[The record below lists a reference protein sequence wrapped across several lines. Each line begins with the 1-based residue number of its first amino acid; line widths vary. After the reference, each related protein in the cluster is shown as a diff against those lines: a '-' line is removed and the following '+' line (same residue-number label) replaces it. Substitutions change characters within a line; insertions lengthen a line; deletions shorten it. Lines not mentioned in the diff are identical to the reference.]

1 MSEQPNSAPILSQTE
16 REEQIR
22 QWLDLYREFGITEIF
37 LPSSNSMERAS
48 LPATDGQEPP
58 SYGIEDSSSNQ
69 QNDLERLRTHD
80 LGICTRCKLH
90 KGRKT
95 IVFGEGNAT
104 AELMLVGE
112 APGADEDIQGRPFVG
127 RAGQLLMQMIK
138 AIHFER
144 SDVFIA
150 NVLKCR
156 PPGNRAPEP
165 DEIQMC
171 SPFLWKQISIIQPK
185 VILALGTF
193 AAQTLIGSKSSISF
207 LRNRVYELPFGK
219 VIATY
224 HPSFLLRSPQ
234 KKPEAWEDLK
244 LVSRTLSE

>member
-1 MSEQPNSAPILSQTE
+1 MNEQPKFNKPSQPADE
-16 REEQIR
+16 AIR
-22 QWLDLYREFGITEIF
+22 QWLDLYRDFGIEEAYLPEESITAATPLTE
-37 LPSSNSMERAS
+37 SQS
-48 LPATDGQEPP
+48 LSQ
-58 SYGIEDSSSNQ
+58 
-69 QNDLERLRTHD
+69 LEHLRTVE

-95 IVFGEGNAT
+95 IVFGEGDPGAQ
-104 AELMLVGE
+104 LMLVGE
-112 APGADEDIQGRPFVG
+112 APGGDEDIQGRPFVG

-138 AIHFER
+138 AIQFER
-144 SDVFIA
+144 NQVYIA

-156 PPGNRAPEP
+156 PPENRPPEP
-165 DEIQMC
+165 DEVKTC
-171 SPFLWKQISIIQPK
+171 SPFLWQQIAIIRPK

-193 AAQTLIGSKSSISF
+193 AAQTLIGSKSSITF
-207 LRNRVYELPFGK
+207 LRNRVYEMPFGK

-244 LVSRTLSE
+244 LVKKTLES